1 MSKHQIV
8 FSGVGGQGLVSCGKI
23 MGAAAIIAGKNI
35 TMTSSYGSEARGTFT
50 KSDLIIS
57 DDPIAF
63 PQVEDEQIVMS
74 LAQVAYDR
82 YVGKMKEGTF
92 MVYDSDEVTAVDTCK
107 AKQYG
112 FPFTKMAR
120 DLGYAGAANLVATGV
135 IVKLT
140 GVLSIESIEK
150 ALADKYA
157 SKDKVLAVNLAA
169 FRTGCDL
176 V

>member
-1 MSKHQIV
+1 MSKRQIV

-23 MGAAAIIAGKNI
+23 MGAAAIIEGKNI

-57 DDPIAF
+57 EEPIAF
-63 PQVEDEQIVMS
+63 PQVEHEEIVMS

-82 YVGKMKEGTF
+82 YAAKLDGEAV
-92 MVYDSDEVTAVDTCK
+92 MVYDSDEVRPDPACR
-107 AKQYG
+107 AAQFG
-112 FPFTKMAR
+112 FPFTRIAR
-120 DLGYAGAANLVATGV
+120 SLGYAGAANLVAAGV

-140 GVLSIESIEK
+140 GVLAAASLEQALEEK
-150 ALADKYA
+150 YSGKE
-157 SKDKVLAVNLAA
+157 KVLATNLAA
-169 FRTGCDL
+169 FRAGYDL

>member
-112 FPFTKMAR
+112 FPFTRIAR
-120 DLGYAGAANLVATGV
+120 ELGYEGAANLVAAGV
-135 IVKLT
+135 ILKLT
-140 GVLSIESIEK
+140 GVLTAEELEQAIV
-150 ALADKYA
+150 DKYS
-157 SKDKVLAVNLAA
+157 SKEKVLKTNIAA
-169 FRTGCDL
+169 FRAGYAL